1 LRIKNFHIGSA
12 RQMTESES
20 LPIARQIYHD
30 LCKKG
35 TLGMVDWQV
44 CDRYCLSAVDLRD
57 VIAASAG
64 HLRLRPPGIIEAV
77 KPETAQ

>member
-1 LRIKNFHIGSA
+1 M
-12 RQMTESES
+12 MTESEA
-20 LPIARQIYHD
+20 LTIARQIYRD
-30 LCKKG
+30 LSGKG

-64 HLRLRPPGIIEAV
+64 HLRRRPPGIIEAV
-77 KPETAQ
+77 KPETAK